1 MCARDGTDHNNYL
14 LGIRK
19 NLLLLNAS
27 ACHTEDGFDV
37 GYACYI
43 CTYRSRIEDLYSG
56 KSSADPIGPFCFP
69 ATCIKNDFIFRESV
83 YRHSGFAS
91 SEANKQHFASQ
102 QNTWQETT
110 STSLTH
116 LLASSWQATNEGGTA
131 SIASPMTWEWRTLSP
146 QMLLFPV
153 LGRLSVA

>member
-1 MCARDGTDHNNYL
+1 MPERAIGTDGTVSGSRSWPRRALLCLKGYLTKGAKRPGGRQKKKALGRVCARDGTDHNNYL

-43 CTYRSRIEDLYSG
+43 CTHRSRIEDLYSG
-56 KSSADPIGPFCFP
+56 KLSADRIGAFCFP

-91 SEANKQHFASQ
+91 SEANKQHFACQ
-102 QNTWQETT
+102 QNT
-110 STSLTH
+110 
-116 LLASSWQATNEGGTA
+116 
-131 SIASPMTWEWRTLSP
+131 
-146 QMLLFPV
+146 
-153 LGRLSVA
+153 